1 MSLEDRK
8 KLDVW
13 LGPVYLSYKPKYQ
26 PYFEII
32 MLLRRLIL
40 AIVLSMISSS
50 STLQT
55 FLVWLVL
62 MLSAITHLRLHPYE
76 AHSTPTAQEQRKRN
90 VLGGILTEN
99 VVEPAVLVVLS
110 MSFMV
115 LRFSVLDSSYAG
127 FFVWVVMIV
136 NTCVLVVLVGAI
148 FHRLICKVESRGNVS
163 SGDGNN
169 ECSGASTIE
178 DYNGD
183 DDDERSHLLTANGQ
197 PRCMYVPI
205 DDVA

>member
-1 MSLEDRK
+1 MSPGDPK
-8 KLDVW
+8 KLDLW
-13 LGPVYLSYKPKYQ
+13 LGSVYLSYKPKYQ
-26 PYFEII
+26 PYFEMI

-62 MLSAITHLRLHPYE
+62 MQSAITHLRLHPYE
-76 AHSTPTAQEQRKRN
+76 AHSTPTAEEQRKRN
-90 VLGGILTEN
+90 VLEGILTEN
-99 VVEPAVLVVLS
+99 VMDPAVLVVLS

-127 FFVWVVMIV
+127 FFVWVVVIV
-136 NTCVLVVLVGAI
+136 KTCALVVLVGAI

-163 SGDGNN
+163 SGNGNN

-183 DDDERSHLLTANGQ
+183 DEDERSHLLTANGQ
-197 PRCMYVPI
+197 LRCMYVPI
-205 DDVA
+205 EDVA